1 MMRSATSLVWLVA
14 ISLVMLLSS
23 CGDSRAPEKEKP
35 APAPIDTTLKENL
48 PAGRFQLP
56 TRHTP
61 APDFFISLPPG
72 YEIKNRSRMPNDE
85 LYIIRSDDP
94 SLSDS
99 AAITPGFMR
108 VYVGVKPQSGF
119 DPKAPHTEKNVIIGR
134 SPLVWRLW
142 SDTLPDGKPYY
153 MREIASSDFYASI
166 SPELARAPLNL
177 NIYIAGRDSLQV
189 AELMRAAESLAMA
202 P

>member
-1 MMRSATSLVWLVA
+1 MMRPATSLRALA
-14 ISLVMLLSS
+14 AALLALLASS
-23 CGDSRAPEKEKP
+23 CGDSRAPEKETP
-35 APAPIDTTLKENL
+35 APKPIDTTLKENL

-72 YEIKNRSRMPNDE
+72 YEIKNRSRLPNDE
-85 LYIIRSDDP
+85 LYIISSDDP

-99 AAITPGFMR
+99 TAITPGFMR

-119 DPKAPHTEKNVIIGR
+119 DRKLPHTEKNVMIGR
-134 SPLVWRLW
+134 SLLTWKLW
-142 SDTLPDGKPYY
+142 SDTLPDGKPYH
-153 MREIASSDFYASI
+153 MREISSSDFYASI

-177 NIYIAGRDSLQV
+177 NIYIAGHDSTQV